1 MMNLLAGV
9 DRFVKFPDVQDQM
22 GRTAVEMENATV
34 QIISAYVIQGG
45 RVLAA
50 ISLTVLAFQTVL
62 VVDTATRLIV

>member
-1 MMNLLAGV
+1 MNLLAGV
-9 DRFVKFPDVQDQM
+9 DRFVKFPDVQGQT
-22 GRTAVEMENATV
+22 GRIAVEMENATV

>member
-1 MMNLLAGV
+1 MLSFCQEEAPY
-9 DRFVKFPDVQDQM
+9 RC
-22 GRTAVEMENATV
+22 
-34 QIISAYVIQGG
+34 ISAFFSQGG

>member
-1 MMNLLAGV
+1 MNLLAGV
-9 DRFVKFPDVQDQM
+9 DRFVKFPDVQDQT
-22 GRTAVEMENATV
+22 GRIAVEMENATV